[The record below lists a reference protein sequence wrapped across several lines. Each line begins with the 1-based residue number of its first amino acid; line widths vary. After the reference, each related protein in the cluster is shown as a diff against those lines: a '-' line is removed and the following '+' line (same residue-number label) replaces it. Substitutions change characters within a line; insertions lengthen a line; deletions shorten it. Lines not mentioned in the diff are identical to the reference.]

1 MSLPIFSITE
11 NSNRRRIYYMGT
23 VIKLEDTRKRKL
35 NKAKIDKLVFE
46 KGMII
51 GDAEFTEMEDGD
63 ILMDAI
69 SEAKCE
75 EIDRLIHLEFLKAGY
90 TMEELCS

>member
-1 MSLPIFSITE
+1 
-11 NSNRRRIYYMGT
+11 MGT
-23 VIKLEDTRKRKL
+23 VIKFEDTRKRKL

-51 GDAEFTEMEDGD
+51 GNAELTEMEDGD
-63 ILMDAI
+63 ILMDVI

-75 EIDRLIHLEFLKAGY
+75 EIDRLIRLEFLKAGY
-90 TMEELCS
+90 TMEELCL

>member
-1 MSLPIFSITE
+1 
-11 NSNRRRIYYMGT
+11 MGT
-23 VIKLEDTRKRKL
+23 VIKFEDTRKRKL

-51 GDAEFTEMEDGD
+51 GNAELTEMEDGD
-63 ILMDAI
+63 ILMDVI

-75 EIDRLIHLEFLKAGY
+75 EIDRLIRLEFLKVGY
-90 TMEELCS
+90 TMEELCL

>member
-1 MSLPIFSITE
+1 
-11 NSNRRRIYYMGT
+11 MGT
-23 VIKLEDTRKRKL
+23 VIKFEDTRKRKL

-51 GDAEFTEMEDGD
+51 GNAELTEMEDGD

-75 EIDRLIHLEFLKAGY
+75 EIDRLIRLEFLKAGY
-90 TMEELCS
+90 TMEELCL